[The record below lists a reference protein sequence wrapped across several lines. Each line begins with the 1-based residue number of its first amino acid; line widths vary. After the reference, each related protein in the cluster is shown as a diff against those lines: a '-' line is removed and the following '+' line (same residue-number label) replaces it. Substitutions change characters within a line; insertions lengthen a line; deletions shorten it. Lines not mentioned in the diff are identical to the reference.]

1 MRSGTTYLNSSA
13 GPGLPTGTR
22 TMQTPKKAV
31 KAPQRIALSD
41 PMAGAAIPG
50 TSSKVILLLP
60 SAYLVDSAYRNG

>member
-31 KAPQRIALSD
+31 KVAS
-41 PMAGAAIPG
+41 
-50 TSSKVILLLP
+50 T
-60 SAYLVDSAYRNG
+60 DSAF